1 MTGRI
6 VFLSAGRSGAF
17 LKWAWTNRSQL
28 SPLER
33 EGLAQAIFASLLGH
47 IEAVM
52 YEVLV
57 AEYQRTMSAINGS
70 IVDGSQPAVLQ
81 ARGVSLSLMMSRLG
95 ELEKQTFEPLFKE
108 LDLIFSPRFSAG
120 PKQHK
125 DDLDAIRDLRN
136 VFVHGRALSLPL
148 AASTGVTIN
157 LDKNQLQ
164 KVVLRLRAA
173 KVLSQADTVTQGQ
186 DLGGDESRLFKLLH
200 SDAAV
205 LHFVGIGRT
214 FQAEL
219 HQLSSYPAEI
229 AGMNMF
235 PDLVA

>member
-6 VFLSAGRSGAF
+6 VFFSAGRSGAF
-17 LKWAWTNRSQL
+17 LKWAWKNRSQL
-28 SPLER
+28 SSLER
-33 EGLAQAIFASLLGH
+33 EGLAQAIYASLLGH

-57 AEYQRTMSAINGS
+57 GEYQRTLSVINGS
-70 IVDGSQPAVLQ
+70 LVDGSPPAVLN
-81 ARGVSLSLMMSRLG
+81 ARGVSLSLMMSRLTD
-95 ELEKQTFEPLFKE
+95 LEKQTFDPLFKE
-108 LDLIFSPRFSAG
+108 LDLVFCQRFASG

-125 DDLDAIRDLRN
+125 DDLEAIRDLRN

-148 AASTGVTIN
+148 AANTGVSIS

-164 KVVLRLRAA
+164 KAVLRLRAA
-173 KVLSQADTVTQGQ
+173 KVLSQADTMTQGN
-186 DLGGDESRLFKLLH
+186 DLGGDESRLFQLLH

-205 LHFVGIGRT
+205 LHFVKIGRA

-219 HQLSSYPAEI
+219 HQLSSYPTELT
-229 AGMNMF
+229 GMNTF
-235 PDLVA
+235 PDLDL